1 MHQREERGFNITC
14 GIDGCQKSNNY
25 VDSLC
30 RHIRRSQVGE
40 VEDLVAG
47 DMNVMGG
54 EGNAGPHAAANDNDQ
69 EQDAEGNNNEN
80 NNESMDDDN
89 NAAEQIQVDL
99 YTLRIALF
107 LLQMREER
115 KVPANA
121 CAEVI
126 D

>member
-1 MHQREERGFNITC
+1 MTC
-14 GIDGCQKSNNY
+14 GIDGCQKNNNY

-30 RHIRRSQVGE
+30 RHIRRRHRQAGE

-47 DMNVMGG
+47 DMNVMDG

-89 NAAEQIQVDL
+89 NAAEQIQGD

-107 LLQMREER
+107 LLQM
-115 KVPANA
+115 
-121 CAEVI
+121 
-126 D
+126 